1 MSLFEVEEYP
11 YQLFFKVAFST
22 GMRKGEL
29 LALTW
34 KDVDF
39 SRQTINVNKT
49 LVRLPDGQMSF
60 HPPKTKSGYRSITI
74 HKSLTQELQA
84 WRDKQRELL
93 TPYCED
99 TNTLQ
104 LFQYIPEP
112 LNEFR
117 VKRAFDKAMSRTD
130 ELKEIRIRTRLNPDS
145 VSPTMVT
152 LPDDFIHPYF
162 NRVLTVREMARI
174 QSFDDSFE
182 FLGKR
187 TTGGDKRSQETPQF
201 TQVGN
206 AVPHLLAR
214 AIAEQVAIAINKN

>member
-34 KDVDF
+34 EDVDF

-84 WRDKQRELL
+84 WRYK
-93 TPYCED
+93 
-99 TNTLQ
+99 
-104 LFQYIPEP
+104 
-112 LNEFR
+112 
-117 VKRAFDKAMSRTD
+117 
-130 ELKEIRIRTRLNPDS
+130 
-145 VSPTMVT
+145 
-152 LPDDFIHPYF
+152 
-162 NRVLTVREMARI
+162 
-174 QSFDDSFE
+174 
-182 FLGKR
+182 
-187 TTGGDKRSQETPQF
+187 
-201 TQVGN
+201 
-206 AVPHLLAR
+206 
-214 AIAEQVAIAINKN
+214 